1 MPIPTP
7 PRRLSP
13 DVFTCVDVA
22 KDTQRCM
29 GVRIDWTYT
38 SEYGSLV
45 NHDFSPAI
53 GRALKEIEP
62 WETPADVRAHI
73 ARACRGGFGDSARLV
88 APMTDALAD
97 RYERARRALTDEGDS

>member
-29 GVRIDWTYT
+29 GVRID
-38 SEYGSLV
+38 
-45 NHDFSPAI
+45 
-53 GRALKEIEP
+53 
-62 WETPADVRAHI
+62 
-73 ARACRGGFGDSARLV
+73 FGDSARLV

>member
-29 GVRIDWTYT
+29 GVRIDWT
-38 SEYGSLV
+38 
-45 NHDFSPAI
+45 
-53 GRALKEIEP
+53 LKEIEP